1 MNRRNLALLAAL
13 ALPLALAA
21 AADAV
26 PAWQAKLDAFE
37 KTGEAERKKLGL
49 DRNRDALRQRY
60 PTPEVTFGEPRVL
73 CPGAVADVKL
83 DGKIQEGSLV
93 VARTDAAEVASGAR
107 TKDGGWAGK
116 VRAVPGA
123 APGPVNLVVVA
134 PVSLIE
140 GYATPVFVGCRYTFT
155 LDAGG
160 DALVVHA
167 DLSGDDAR
175 GEGEWRRAGKV
186 LGKVPYRL
194 SISEGS
200 VSLQQDQSPE
210 EMQAQVGGFTG
221 MMESKAWKDLDA
233 RTNVEMKKIEAC
245 AKLPP
250 EKMAACFAA
259 PQKALEKLNEERQKL
274 VAGAEVAGAPAFGC
288 RQLALTLRGGKVEGD
303 AEQCAGKRTNDR
315 VAVKGTYASP

>member
-1 MNRRNLALLAAL
+1 MNRRNLALCAAL
-13 ALPLALAA
+13 ALPVALAV
-21 AADAV
+21 AADA

-37 KTGEAERKKLGL
+37 KTGAAERKKLGL
-49 DRNRDALRQRY
+49 DRNPDALRARY
-60 PTPEVTFGEPRVL
+60 PTPEVTFGAPRVV

-93 VARTDAAEVASGAR
+93 VARTDAAEVISGAR

-116 VRAVPGA
+116 IRAAPGA

-134 PVSLIE
+134 PVSTIE
-140 GYATPVFVGCRYTFT
+140 AYGTPVFVGCRYTLT

-167 DLSGDDAR
+167 DLAGRDDASA
-175 GEGEWRRAGKV
+175 EGEWRRGGKA

-194 SISEGS
+194 SVSEGS
-200 VSLQQDQSPE
+200 VSLQQDQTPE

-233 RTNVEMKKIEAC
+233 RTNVEMKRIEAC
-245 AKLPP
+245 GKLPP

-259 PQKALEKLNEERQKL
+259 PQKELEKLNAERQKL

-288 RQLALTLRGGKVEGD
+288 RRLQLDLRGGRVEGD
-303 AEQCAGKRTNDR
+303 AEQCAGKRTNER
-315 VAVKGTYASP
+315 VPVKGTYSSP